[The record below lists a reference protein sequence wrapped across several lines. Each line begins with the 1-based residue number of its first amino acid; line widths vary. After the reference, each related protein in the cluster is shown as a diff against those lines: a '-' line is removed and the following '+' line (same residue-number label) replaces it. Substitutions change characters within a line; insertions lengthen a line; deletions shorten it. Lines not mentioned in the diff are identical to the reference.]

1 MKGSSSGAGD
11 ADLQSICSPD
21 GWEINSQGLITPE
34 MGREK
39 KKSLTLFS
47 QHISKH
53 CEESRDF
60 RAHPLMPEPTPLSGA
75 SCCGPSGGGQADGED
90 DEVSLPSASQTFIS
104 VRLQLF
110 EGWAAQH
117 DVPRI
122 SEGSGEEE
130 DAQ

>member
-39 KKSLTLFS
+39 KKKKSLTLFS

-60 RAHPLMPEPTPLSGA
+60 SAHPRMPEPPFRAVRAAVDHQEVARLMVRMMKYRCHLPRKHLS
-75 SCCGPSGGGQADGED
+75 
-90 DEVSLPSASQTFIS
+90 V
-104 VRLQLF
+104 
-110 EGWAAQH
+110 
-117 DVPRI
+117 
-122 SEGSGEEE
+122 
-130 DAQ
+130 